1 MPIITPGF
9 WVRVQDGQVTDV
21 WDTLP
26 PSDQD
31 GWSPAVEVK
40 PAIIPNREYQTD
52 HYFDISVT
60 PVQIIWNKSEY
71 TVDDRKNSLISQIDR
86 NFQTLVLE
94 ELRLHQD
101 QSNNTTFNTTT
112 IETARIHGELRKNK
126 IKAANTHEDIDM
138 LEE

>member
-1 MPIITPGF
+1 MPTITTGF

-21 WDTLP
+21 WDTP
-26 PSDQD
+26 PPVDQD
-31 GWSPAVEVK
+31 GWSAAVEVK

-52 HYFDISVT
+52 HYFDITVN
-60 PVQIIWNKSEY
+60 PIQIIWNKSEY
-71 TVDDRKNSLISQIDR
+71 TVEDRKNSLISQIDR
-86 NFQTLVLE
+86 NFETLVME

-101 QSNNTTFNTTT
+101 QSTSATLNTTT

-126 IKAANTHEDIDM
+126 IKAAITHEDIDM